1 MLPDS
6 FVLELISEYRFLSWN
21 DFKLDHRSTRCFLEN
36 NIVKETKKKR
46 YNGRSKRLKQGEQLK
61 GNKLV
66 LRWTDSGIS
75 TALERFICFYL
86 YKFLTDAFQV
96 HVFVSLSHEEN
107 SSMAHTPSALWA
119 ESINTV
125 GFKLC
130 SRTAG
135 NKNDTGMINWLAFE
149 DQPSTDIT
157 HGSVALGGIW
167 TTETKCEKVVFSQVR
182 PWNWLT

>member
-1 MLPDS
+1 MA
-6 FVLELISEYRFLSWN
+6 LSV
-21 DFKLDHRSTRCFLEN
+21 FF
-36 NIVKETKKKR
+36 
-46 YNGRSKRLKQGEQLK
+46 
-61 GNKLV
+61 
-66 LRWTDSGIS
+66 
-75 TALERFICFYL
+75 FYI
-86 YKFLTDAFQV
+86 YVFLTDAFQV

-167 TTETKCEKVVFSQVR
+167 TTETKCEKVAFSQVR
-182 PWNWLT
+182 S

>member
-1 MLPDS
+1 MLPDR

-36 NIVKETKKKR
+36 NIVKETKKKTLQ
-46 YNGRSKRLKQGEQLK
+46 RSIKTTKTRRTAEREQ
-61 GNKLV
+61 V
-66 LRWTDSGIS
+66 RLRWTDSGIS

-96 HVFVSLSHEEN
+96 HVFVSLNHEEN

-135 NKNDTGMINWLAFE
+135 NKNDTGIINWLAFE
-149 DQPSTDIT
+149 DQPSTGIT

-167 TTETKCEKVVFSQVR
+167 TTETKCEKVAFSQVR
-182 PWNWLT
+182 SWN

>member
-36 NIVKETKKKR
+36 NIVKETKKKTLQ
-46 YNGRSKRLKQGEQLK
+46 RSIKTTKTRRTAEREQ
-61 GNKLV
+61 V
-66 LRWTDSGIS
+66 LRWTDSDIS
-75 TALERFICFYL
+75 TALVRFICFYL
-86 YKFLTDAFQV
+86 YVFLTDAFQV

-130 SRTAG
+130 SRTAATE
-135 NKNDTGMINWLAFE
+135 NDTGIINWLAFK
-149 DQPSTDIT
+149 DKPSTDIA
-157 HGSVALGGIW
+157 HGSVALSGMW

-182 PWNWLT
+182 PWN

>member
-21 DFKLDHRSTRCFLEN
+21 DFKLDQRSTRCFLEN

-75 TALERFICFYL
+75 TALARFICFYL
-86 YKFLTDAFQV
+86 YVFLTDAFQV

-167 TTETKCEKVVFSQVR
+167 TTETKCEKVAFSQVR
-182 PWNWLT
+182 SWN